1 MRGMHKGI
9 LAFRGGRCRALM
21 VEYKELEKAIEAE
34 RATKSCGYTGR
45 DVAEKVCEFCKWIA
59 KNQEDIM
66 EGRGNG

>member
-1 MRGMHKGI
+1 
-9 LAFRGGRCRALM
+9 M

-59 KNQEDIM
+59 KKPRGYY
-66 EGRGNG
+66 GRKRKWIKNATQNITTA